1 MFIMFTIIE
10 IMKVFFSSSILNT
23 CSFTFSKYSA
33 LVWNSLRWIFKSRH
47 CFSIVEN
54 ILSFITQIT
63 CCCYYKDY
71 TMAKWSGKFFLKK
84 YSKAIFF
91 SFCWFFVDWK
101 PFILLPLS
109 SVTTHLSS
117 AFSSCNHSHQREQ
130 NSKKSKTQTKKKQNT
145 TTETKKNR
153 KILLVG
159 IVWIIYLIWVTQLT
173 Y

>member
-33 LVWNSLRWIFKSRH
+33 SVWNSLRWIFKSRH

-63 CCCYYKDY
+63 CCCYYRDY

-84 YSKAIFF
+84 YSKAIFLASADSLWIENH
-91 SFCWFFVDWK
+91 SFCSHSALW
-101 PFILLPLS
+101 PLISHLPSRLA
-109 SVTTHLSS
+109 TTHIK
-117 AFSSCNHSHQREQ
+117 E
-130 NSKKSKTQTKKKQNT
+130 SKIPKNPKPKLKRNKTQQQKQ
-145 TTETKKNR
+145 R
-153 KILLVG
+153 KIEKSC
-159 IVWIIYLIWVTQLT
+159 W
-173 Y
+173 